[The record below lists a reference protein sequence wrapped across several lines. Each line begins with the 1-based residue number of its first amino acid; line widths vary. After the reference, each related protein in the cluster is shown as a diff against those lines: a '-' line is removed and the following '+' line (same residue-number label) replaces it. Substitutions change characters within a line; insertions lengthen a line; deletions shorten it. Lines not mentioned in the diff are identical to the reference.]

1 MNFFAWL
8 FNFSSRHSGD
18 FLRYQRGKVGTRIFV
33 MLLALVVAGATLGLE
48 YWCIHLFNQNS
59 LNAIL
64 VAILVLLFL
73 VIPFAGATIDYCL
86 AYAIFGFRMFVRGC
100 IDKKAEKIDAQNQT
114 ADLEPQQQDKPKQK
128 NYRWFDL
135 VVGIYQILVLVATIA
150 IGIILL

>member
-48 YWCIHLFNQNS
+48 YWCINLFNQNS

-64 VAILVLLFL
+64 VAILRFL
-73 VIPFAGATIDYCL
+73 VAKLILPWASLC
-86 AYAIFGFRMFVRGC
+86 
-100 IDKKAEKIDAQNQT
+100 KKWSH
-114 ADLEPQQQDKPKQK
+114 
-128 NYRWFDL
+128 Y
-135 VVGIYQILVLVATIA
+135 
-150 IGIILL
+150 

>member
-1 MNFFAWL
+1 MTGGEILLENACYQDVYAL
-8 FNFSSRHSGD
+8 LNK
-18 FLRYQRGKVGTRIFV
+18 LR
-33 MLLALVVAGATLGLE
+33 
-48 YWCIHLFNQNS
+48 N
-59 LNAIL
+59 
-64 VAILVLLFL
+64 
-73 VIPFAGATIDYCL
+73 AGATIDYCL

>member
-48 YWCIHLFNQNS
+48 YWCINLFNQT
-59 LNAIL
+59 LLFAIF
-64 VAILVLLFL
+64 VLLFL

-86 AYAIFGFRMFVRGC
+86 AYAFFGFRMFVRGC
-100 IDKKAEKIDAQNQT
+100 IDKKVEKIDAQNQT
-114 ADLEPQQQDKPKQK
+114 ADLEPQQQNKPKQK